1 MEGMARTM
9 YPGEVSPGGRSG
21 RSHFSDADM
30 SPVGRRGEKLHTLR
44 STGGFST
51 RPMSRIQSAP
61 LLHAQQSPSV
71 TTWYTNASQSTFGS
85 PSNRRSWQP
94 LASSFREWD
103 EIRNMGVRDPT
114 DKRDFANGLVP
125 NWSKDNTMRMQ
136 GMLEHVLSWTY
147 YHIQRDEE
155 HPQRKEVGEYLD
167 PQNVPVALRS
177 GAARFKFWC
186 DLKPPF
192 QVVQVTRA
200 EEALGKWREAV
211 ESEGVKPHPDG
222 ELFYVTYECPLAY
235 HVERAWGLK
244 TMAGTFDNKVHGV
257 ASVRDA
263 RLAQCHVIGI
273 PLKAL
278 VLIGPFST
286 AADEFFGECRVFT
299 RAMRPKTS
307 LTASLA
313 LVAAWQS
320 TTEALRS
327 FSTYVL
333 NKPRGIVSQRNDV
346 LGRDSVYEIFHKL
359 ACEGRIPGPPPPPR
373 VGAAGRLDKDTSG
386 LIVLTD
392 DRKLNSALTQSR
404 TFSKRYEVT
413 VKGHWTP
420 QDDKFRKLTEPY
432 RYHRIQ
438 TNSGNEYWTMPAKV
452 NLLHHWREP
461 VEPLVPPELGD
472 RSKLLFELWEGR
484 HHQIRRLINRSGSP
498 ISRLCLDQA
507 DIHGIHVRDGLRVE
521 FAQPFRCAQL
531 LQRAADIQHQSNTL

>member
-1 MEGMARTM
+1 M

-257 ASVRDA
+257 ASIRVPLDFPDKSRCVIASWGTPVVNWNPNDDKDPIVEPPTSIDPKIWMPIA
-263 RLAQCHVIGI
+263 DELQQRPTIKRLAACRVETRI
-273 PLKAL
+273 A
-278 VLIGPFST
+278 SRR
-286 AADEFFGECRVFT
+286 ADEKRKRGIEVPEMT
-299 RAMRPKTS
+299 RILLGPNPS
-307 LTASLA
+307 LPRLA
-313 LVAAWQS
+313 AAEQRHV
-320 TTEALRS
+320 TEADKGS
-327 FSTYVL
+327 STSPT
-333 NKPRGIVSQRNDV
+333 KRGIRKHCVCTSSSGFV
-346 LGRDSVYEIFHKL
+346 HY
-359 ACEGRIPGPPPPPR
+359 
-373 VGAAGRLDKDTSG
+373 AG
-386 LIVLTD
+386 
-392 DRKLNSALTQSR
+392 
-404 TFSKRYEVT
+404 
-413 VKGHWTP
+413 
-420 QDDKFRKLTEPY
+420 
-432 RYHRIQ
+432 
-438 TNSGNEYWTMPAKV
+438 
-452 NLLHHWREP
+452 
-461 VEPLVPPELGD
+461 
-472 RSKLLFELWEGR
+472 
-484 HHQIRRLINRSGSP
+484 
-498 ISRLCLDQA
+498 
-507 DIHGIHVRDGLRVE
+507 
-521 FAQPFRCAQL
+521 
-531 LQRAADIQHQSNTL
+531 

>member
-94 LASSFREWD
+94 LATSYREWD

-125 NWSKDNTMRMQ
+125 NWSKENTMRMQ

-211 ESEGVKPHPDG
+211 ENEGVKPHPDG

-257 ASVRDA
+257 ASVT
-263 RLAQCHVIGI
+263 
-273 PLKAL
+273 PLKGVNLFGRAGSSVASRAAL
-278 VLIGPFST
+278 C
-286 AADEFFGECRVFT
+286 CRP
-299 RAMRPKTS
+299 AMRPKA
-307 LTASLA
+307 LARASLA

-320 TTEALRS
+320 SQALRS

-359 ACEGRIPGPPPPPR
+359 ACEGCIPGPPPPPR

-392 DRKLNSALTQSR
+392 DRKLNSALTRSR

-420 QDDKFRKLTEPY
+420 EDAKFQKLTEPY

-438 TNSGNEYWTMPAKV
+438 TNSGNEYWTMPAKA
-452 NLLHHWREP
+452 RAIIS
-461 VEPLVPPELGD
+461 VPD
-472 RSKLLFELWEGR
+472 GR
-484 HHQIRRLINRSGSP
+484 Y
-498 ISRLCLDQA
+498 A
-507 DIHGIHVRDGLRVE
+507 DPDL
-521 FAQPFRCAQL
+521 
-531 LQRAADIQHQSNTL
+531 